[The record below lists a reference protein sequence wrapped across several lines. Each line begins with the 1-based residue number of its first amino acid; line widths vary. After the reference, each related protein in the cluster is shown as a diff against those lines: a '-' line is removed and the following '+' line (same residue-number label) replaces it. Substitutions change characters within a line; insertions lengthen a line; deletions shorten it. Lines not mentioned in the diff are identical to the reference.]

1 MAQTRGGQGLGLF
14 IKGQVVKVLFPF
26 SDLSGSKK
34 RPGFVVANL
43 HGDDT
48 LLCQITSQNDEQDPY
63 AISLDTSDFE
73 DGSLRHPSF
82 IRPSKLFTADST
94 IVSEVI
100 GYVNQK
106 KADEVEQAIIGIV
119 QSR

>member
-1 MAQTRGGQGLGLF
+1 MGLF
-14 IKGQVVKVLFPF
+14 VKSQVVKVLFPF

-34 RPGFVVANL
+34 RPGLVVANL

-63 AISLDTSDFE
+63 AISLDSSDFE
-73 DGSLRHPSF
+73 EGSLRYPSF

-94 IVSEVI
+94 IISDVI
-100 GYVNQK
+100 GYVNRTK
-106 KADEVEQAIIGIV
+106 MDEVEQSIIRII

>member
-1 MAQTRGGQGLGLF
+1 M
-14 IKGQVVKVLFPF
+14 
-26 SDLSGSKK
+26 
-34 RPGFVVANL
+34 ANL
-43 HGDDT
+43 HGDDA

-63 AISLDTSDFE
+63 AISLNSSDFE
-73 DGSLRHPSF
+73 AGSLLHPSF

-100 GYVNQK
+100 GYVNK
-106 KADEVEQAIIGIV
+106 MKADEVEQAIVGII